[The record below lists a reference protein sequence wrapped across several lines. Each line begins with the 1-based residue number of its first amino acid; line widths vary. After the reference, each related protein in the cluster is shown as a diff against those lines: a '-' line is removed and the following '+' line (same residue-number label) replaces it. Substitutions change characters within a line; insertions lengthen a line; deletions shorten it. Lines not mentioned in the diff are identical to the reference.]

1 MLRPHITTCPSLVK
15 INTAYRRLSLK
26 LHYFQAEVVFLFCF
40 RKLQALN
47 TQIADSLLHHLE
59 ERYKQRRNEKII
71 SMVKFLS
78 DPKGYLP
85 GDGFLEMDD
94 LRKVV
99 KETCE
104 RLFPQGENHSAQPAL
119 KEEKEDPDEPR
130 EEPELSYNQKL
141 NKQFDALLDQLGAV
155 THQAATQ
162 LQHIEEE
169 MALASK
175 TGELTAKLAKL
186 HQGVLSIPA
195 SSIESERAFSIATRF
210 VTKIR
215 SRLGDVTL
223 DNFAFAKSKL
233 KNDNLKLVRFLLCL
247 VLSFFSHQN
256 QCSRSVTLRYGCGE
270 RFFLKFLLIPIGT
283 FASVLNT

>member
-1 MLRPHITTCPSLVK
+1 V
-15 INTAYRRLSLK
+15 
-26 LHYFQAEVVFLFCF
+26 FQFCF

-47 TQIADSLLHHLE
+47 TRIADSLLQHLQ
-59 ERYKQRRNEKII
+59 ERYKQRRNTNII

-99 KETCE
+99 KDTCE
-104 RLFPQGENHSAQPAL
+104 RLFPEGENRAAQAAQPAQG
-119 KEEKEDPDEPR
+119 EEDDDSSS
-130 EEPELSYNQKL
+130 EELELSYNQRL
-141 NKQFDALLDQLGAV
+141 NKQFDALLDQLGAA
-155 THQAATQ
+155 TPQAATQ

-186 HQGVLSIPA
+186 HQAVLSIPA
-195 SSIESERAFSIATRF
+195 SSVESERAFSVASRF

-215 SRLGDVTL
+215 SRLGDATL

-233 KNDNLKLVRFLLCL
+233 KNDKLKLVIFLLFFTL
-247 VLSFFSHQN
+247 IFPLSISLLRIRDKNPGPTVLFY
-256 QCSRSVTLRYGCGE
+256 RLR
-270 RFFLKFLLIPIGT
+270 FVGT
-283 FASVLNT
+283 YSLS